1 LTFNYSHVIGIIR
14 KEIMK
19 KYIVEILSEMVF
31 EIEIMAK
38 SEKEA
43 GSKVLSGNGKKI
55 KERSNGDLINRII
68 ERKE

>member
-1 LTFNYSHVIGIIR
+1 
-14 KEIMK
+14 MK

-55 KERSNGDLINRII
+55 KERSTGDLINRII
-68 ERKE
+68 ERKEYI

>member
-1 LTFNYSHVIGIIR
+1 
-14 KEIMK
+14 MK

-38 SEKEA
+38 SKKEA
-43 GSKVLSGNGKKI
+43 GSKVLSGNGKTI

-68 ERKE
+68 ERKEQS

>member
-1 LTFNYSHVIGIIR
+1 
-14 KEIMK
+14 MK

-43 GSKVLSGNGKKI
+43 GSKVLSGNGKKSR
-55 KERSNGDLINRII
+55 KDLTAI
-68 ERKE
+68 

>member
-1 LTFNYSHVIGIIR
+1 
-14 KEIMK
+14 MK

-43 GSKVLSGNGKKI
+43 GNKVLSGNGKKI

-68 ERKE
+68 ERKEQS

>member
-1 LTFNYSHVIGIIR
+1 
-14 KEIMK
+14 MK